1 MPGILARPDAPILV
15 CEGEKAAEAA
25 SKLFPDMVVTTP
37 MHGAQSP
44 HMTDWSPLEG
54 RKMTVWPDADE
65 AGAGFASHVA
75 RLAREAG
82 AASVRIV
89 QLPDT
94 LPKGWDLA
102 DESPE
107 DMDLAALLV
116 AARKYTATE
125 DADSSEIAIMTLL
138 SDVAPEPVRWLWPGR
153 IPLGKLTILD
163 GDPGLGK
170 STLTLDLAARVTTGR
185 QMPDGA
191 DGLTDPAGV
200 VLLSCEDDLADTV
213 RPRLDVAEAKVSR
226 IVHLSGVKDAEGTRL
241 PTIANLPALQQA
253 IDAVDARLVVID
265 PLMAHLPSG
274 ADSHRD
280 QDIRNSLAP
289 LMEFAART
297 KVAILIVRHL
307 NKSSGGNPLYRGGGS
322 IGIIAAVRSALLV
335 APDPDEEDKCVLAQ
349 TKANLAEPMP
359 SLSYA
364 VVEQDDVGRIV
375 WHGDS
380 EHDAA
385 ALLSPPAD
393 SERSAVQEAES
404 FLVDILS
411 AGPVASKDVEREAR
425 EAGIAKPTLRR
436 AKQNLE
442 IKARKLG
449 QPGSSGQAWQWVLPE
464 RDCLEGAQTSPRTC
478 SNSPG

>member
-1 MPGILARPDAPILV
+1 M
-15 CEGEKAAEAA
+15 
-25 SKLFPDMVVTTP
+25 
-37 MHGAQSP
+37 
-44 HMTDWSPLEG
+44 
-54 RKMTVWPDADE
+54 DE
-65 AGAGFASHVA
+65 V
-75 RLAREAG
+75 E
-82 AASVRIV
+82 
-89 QLPDT
+89 
-94 LPKGWDLA
+94 
-102 DESPE
+102 
-107 DMDLAALLV
+107 
-116 AARKYTATE
+116 
-125 DADSSEIAIMTLL
+125 
-138 SDVAPEPVRWLWPGR
+138 PEPVRWLWSGR
-153 IPLGKLTILD
+153 IPLGKLASLD

-170 STLTLDLAARVTTGR
+170 STLTLDIAARVTTGR

-213 RPRLDVAEAKVSR
+213 RPRLDAAEADVSR

-265 PLMAHLPSG
+265 PPMAHLPSG

-297 KVAILIVRHL
+297 KVAVLIVRHL
-307 NKSSGGNPLYRGGGS
+307 NKSSGGTPLYRGG
-322 IGIIAAVRSALLV
+322 GIIAAVRSGLLV
-335 APDPDEEDKCVLAQ
+335 GRDPDEEDKCVLAQ
-349 TKANLAEPMP
+349 TKANLAEPMT

-364 VVEQDDVGRIV
+364 VVEQNNVGRIV

-385 ALLSPPAD
+385 ALLKHPAH
-393 SERSAVQEAES
+393 SKRSAVKKAES
-404 FLVDILS
+404 FLLDILA
-411 AGPVASKDVEREAR
+411 AGPVATKDVEREAE
-425 EAGIAKPTLRR
+425 EAGIAKATLRR

-464 RDCLEGAQTSPRTC
+464 HDCLEGAQTSP
-478 SNSPG
+478 